1 MFAVWR
7 LTFSTLLILGFFPS
21 HGLAAMQ
28 APGDKTVTR
37 RAVVTFEVKD
47 GVIPNLDPADFEIQA
62 GKSKFAPSRIYSSG
76 ELPTVLA
83 IVLPESLDPSFERHL
98 PALREFILVQPK
110 NTYVGIAY
118 LSEEGNRDPINFL
131 PDLSEIAGSLR
142 APAGTMEAGPKSSFS
157 SLAVMLERMAGLPS
171 ARVQILFFA
180 NRHDSTY
187 RTANLRIMQAVE
199 KSYSIGATV
208 WVVQSLVKYEK
219 RKGLAPG
226 AQVSVLGSN
235 SRRILSQAESRT
247 LRDASRD
254 SLSFRLLKELAE
266 KTGGKVLDRMP
277 KDLRPVLAELQELLA
292 HQVVLEY
299 SSSEPAKKIKLK
311 KKIRG
316 VKILIPKQ

>member
-1 MFAVWR
+1 MLAVWR

-98 PALREFILVQPK
+98 PALREFILSQPP

-118 LSEEGNRDPINFL
+118 LSEEGNRDPVKFL
-131 PDLSEIAGSLR
+131 PDLAKVAGTLR
-142 APAGTMEAGPKSSFS
+142 APVGSEEAGPKSSFS
-157 SLAVMLERMAGLPS
+157 SLAVMLERMAGLPP
-171 ARVQILFFA
+171 ARIQILFFTSGY
-180 NRHDSTY
+180 DKIY
-187 RTANLRIMQAVE
+187 RASNSHIMQAVE
-199 KSYSIGATV
+199 KSHAIGATV
-208 WVVQSLVKYEK
+208 WVIQSSVRSVK
-219 RKGLAPG
+219 RT
-226 AQVSVLGSN
+226 VVRSVTVLGSN
-235 SRRILSQAESRT
+235 SREVEAQAERMIARSQGQRGT
-247 LRDASRD
+247 GIN
-254 SLSFRLLKELAE
+254 LLKGLAE
-266 KTGGKVLDRMP
+266 KTGGKVLARMP

-316 VKILIPKQ
+316 VKVRAPKR